1 MELLENGF
9 DNSDHIARL
18 LFEPP
23 VRPISSFSIISIS
36 SNEEND
42 PKCLSSNLV
51 KKKKKQKKKT
61 KAQSSEE
68 AKESNITKNQTNKK
82 KHKSSKKERKRNK
95 SVANSQNLICN
106 TIKADPEDS
115 EEICQNKKEQQDC
128 NTTDVLQA
136 TPEEKY
142 IVSIDKITN
151 ILSSIS
157 YLKKDKIKYVEFGSF
172 PQLLSVLIPN
182 SFDYCWSE
190 TADKFASLCNLEIRY
205 SMMTYYKI
213 I

>member
-1 MELLENGF
+1 MFILNIYYF
-9 DNSDHIARL
+9 SD
-18 LFEPP
+18 
-23 VRPISSFSIISIS
+23 
-36 SNEEND
+36 
-42 PKCLSSNLV
+42 
-51 KKKKKQKKKT
+51 
-61 KAQSSEE
+61 
-68 AKESNITKNQTNKK
+68 
-82 KHKSSKKERKRNK
+82 
-95 SVANSQNLICN
+95 LICN

-142 IVSIDKITN
+142 IVSIGILKYLYLLQDFMNLLQIWSFRIISDKITN

-190 TADKFASLCNLEIRY
+190 TAGLFSFRDSSK
-205 SMMTYYKI
+205 YYGSI
-213 I
+213 IFDED